1 MMTRYTR
8 RSVLLTAAGVAGGS
22 ALAGCGLG
30 GSQPQG
36 DRDQVSNALTVWFP
50 GTNTAEIELVTKKIV
65 PRFQSETG
73 TSVQVTY
80 LDYPD
85 LSTKLNAAFA
95 AGSAPDVFGHGPAAV
110 ADFVANE
117 RLEDLTPYVGQ
128 LSEKDR
134 TDMAAGLPGGQING
148 VQYLMPLSMQGLL
161 VAYNASDFSEA
172 GLDPDRPPTTWEEVT
187 VAARKLTERKGGK
200 VTHSGLI
207 LPSHPVGLHQSFAV
221 LIAAAGGRQVSEDGK
236 QATFNSAEGVR
247 ALQYIVDAYNGPDAV
262 AGGLGADLSTL
273 PPAQSPLVTG
283 AASMLLTQPNLALQ
297 MQKAAPRLDLR
308 VLPPLTLGGASTPA
322 SFGGPGPGLMINADS
337 PNKELSWKFISY
349 LLSTE
354 VAAEYTEA
362 ISALPVRAS
371 ASASGYV
378 KDSDILQ
385 TYLKAAPN
393 WVPNPNVPAWVQVR
407 DTMAK
412 DFEQATNQRVD
423 VKAALAQAAAN
434 VDAILAKNK

>member
-1 MMTRYTR
+1 MGKYTR
-8 RSVLLTAAGVAGGS
+8 RSVLLTAAGLAGGS

-30 GSQPQG
+30 GSPSG
-36 DRDQVSNALTVWFP
+36 GNRDGASNILTVWFP
-50 GTNTAEIELVTKKIV
+50 GTNTAEIELVTNKIA
-65 PRFQSETG
+65 PKFQTDTG
-73 TSVQVTY
+73 TSVQVTF

-85 LSTKLNAAFA
+85 LSAKLNAAFA
-95 AGSAPDVFGHGPAAV
+95 AGTAPDVFGHGPAAV
-110 ADFVANE
+110 ADFVANQ
-117 RLEDLTPYVGQ
+117 RLEDLTAYVGQ
-128 LSEKDR
+128 FSEKDR

-148 VQYLMPLSMQGLL
+148 IQYLMPLSMQGLL
-161 VAYNASDFSEA
+161 VAYNAADLSKA
-172 GLDPDRPPTTWEEVT
+172 GLNPDRPPTTWEEVT
-187 VAARKLTERKGGK
+187 AAARELTQRKGGQ

-207 LPSHPVGLHQSFAV
+207 LPSHPVGLHQSFAA
-221 LIAAAGGRQVSEDGK
+221 LIAAAGGRQLSEDGR
-236 QATFNSAEGVR
+236 QATFNSDQGAT
-247 ALQYIVDAYNGPDAV
+247 ALQYIVDAYNGAGAV
-262 AGGLGADLSTL
+262 AGGLGTDLSTR

-308 VLPPLTLGGASTPA
+308 VLPPLTLADASAAA

-354 VAAEYTEA
+354 VAAEYTETT
-362 ISALPVRAS
+362 SALPLRAS
-371 ASASGYV
+371 ASASSYV

-412 DFEQATNQRVD
+412 NFEQATNQRVD
-423 VKAALAQAAAN
+423 VKAALAQAAAD